1 MKPTYTTKMH
11 VYRLKR
17 MIANPRELKRKC
29 PASEGFRSDFPYDH
43 FWSNDP
49 CEVCSKFVGIEP
61 DTRIVNPMNPC
72 PCYYFAAV
80 VAKENGVYPEDVDG
94 CERALEITLK
104 KIKEYDDA
112 NS

>member
-1 MKPTYTTKMH
+1 MKPRYTLKMH

-29 PASEGFRSDFPYDH
+29 PASEGFRSDRSYNH

-49 CEVCSKFVGIEP
+49 CEVCSKFVGIET
-61 DTRIVNPMNPC
+61 DTRIVNPC
-72 PCYYFAAV
+72 PCCYFAAA

-94 CERALEITLK
+94 CEQALEITLK
-104 KIKEYDDA
+104 KIKEYDNA